1 MYFRPSKSLGHCTSL
16 CMTLPFEGLMD
27 FCFQFLV
34 HYITRLMFIHIFTRG
49 RLPRSVSSPSSC
61 LMYVDS
67 DKDLLCM
74 RILAHA
80 MWEEDCWAPGKL
92 HLIPPKPVVTSF
104 ITPERTGGKRGT
116 TVLLHY
122 WSRRYIYKGATSPRL
137 FEILNLSKTLSYR
150 YMLDSSNAQCKGLDD
165 WRCHLA
171 LLCLVYYY

>member
-1 MYFRPSKSLGHCTSL
+1 
-16 CMTLPFEGLMD
+16 
-27 FCFQFLV
+27 
-34 HYITRLMFIHIFTRG
+34 MFIHIFTRG

-116 TVLLHY
+116 T
-122 WSRRYIYKGATSPRL
+122 
-137 FEILNLSKTLSYR
+137 
-150 YMLDSSNAQCKGLDD
+150 AQCYCTTEADAIFTMEQH
-165 WRCHLA
+165 HL
-171 LLCLVYYY
+171 VSSRF